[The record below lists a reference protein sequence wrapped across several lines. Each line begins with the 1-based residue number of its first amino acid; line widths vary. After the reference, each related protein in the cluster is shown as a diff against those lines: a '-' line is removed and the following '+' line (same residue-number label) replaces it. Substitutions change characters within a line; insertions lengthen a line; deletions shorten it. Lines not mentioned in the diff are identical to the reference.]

1 MTTNTLPNVIFI
13 IADQLKATA
22 LQMYS
27 EIGIPTP
34 SLERMADE
42 GVMYRHAVTPHA
54 LCVPARVSM
63 MTSDATPTPLEARR
77 NETLMPS
84 GELHAFRIWKELGYT
99 TGLIGKNHC
108 FIEEDDLDLIDVRCE
123 MSHGGMPRS
132 ELHR

>member
-22 LQMYS
+22 LRMYS
-27 EIGIPTP
+27 NIGIETP
-34 SLERMADE
+34 SLERMASE

-63 MTSDATPTPLEARR
+63 MTSRYAHSTGSRR

-84 GELHAFRIWKELGYT
+84 GELHAFRI
-99 TGLIGKNHC
+99 
-108 FIEEDDLDLIDVRCE
+108 
-123 MSHGGMPRS
+123 
-132 ELHR
+132 